1 MQNDTG
7 DCCIRTKIL
16 EIVAKRVREGR
27 YYEGMPFNEGGDHGA
42 FRKEWVKILSCHLID
57 GAYS

>member
-42 FRKEWVKILSCHLID
+42 FRKEWVKILSYVI
-57 GAYS
+57 